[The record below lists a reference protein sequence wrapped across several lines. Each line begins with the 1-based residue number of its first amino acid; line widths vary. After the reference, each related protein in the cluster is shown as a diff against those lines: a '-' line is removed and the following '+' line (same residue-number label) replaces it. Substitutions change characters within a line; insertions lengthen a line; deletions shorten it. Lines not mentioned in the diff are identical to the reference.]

1 MHWAG
6 AGVGGG
12 VGDRVAG
19 FGVPLTGVSVGNEPV
34 GDVGDVGAMVGRV
47 HQIESMHTVLHKP
60 LLRQPDFSN
69 GAQSC

>member
-1 MHWAG
+1 MKLNKNKIIYNNHNTIIIHT
-6 AGVGGG
+6 
-12 VGDRVAG
+12 DRVAG

-60 LLRQPDFSN
+60 RRKY
-69 GAQSC
+69 G